1 MNESV
6 PLSLGLHVCTT
17 IDEKSQGINCDKAY
31 YDPSELIFLHVS
43 LKGRPDVKD
52 RVLRLVVNGVV
63 AEEIIID
70 EVVLDFMHVWVL
82 DDKYLGL
89 LRVEYV
95 ENGLAY
101 WARTFSRGRCVLPI
115 DVNRLSVERL
125 IYNLM
130 KIRGQI

>member
-6 PLSLGLHVCTT
+6 PLSLGLHVCTS

-63 AEEIIID
+63 AEEITID
-70 EVVLDFMHVWVL
+70 EVVLDFLHVWVL

-101 WARTFSRGRCVLPI
+101 WARTFSRGRCVLPT

>member
-1 MNESV
+1 MNESF
-6 PLSLGLHVCTT
+6 PLSLGLHVCTS
-17 IDEKSQGINCDKAY
+17 IDEKSQGVKCDQFY

-43 LKGRPDVKD
+43 LKGRPDVKS
-52 RVLRLVVNGVV
+52 RVLRLLVSGVV

-70 EVVLDFMHVWVL
+70 EWVVDFMHVWVL
-82 DDKYLGL
+82 DDRYLGEL
-89 LRVEYV
+89 CVEYV

-101 WARTFSRGRCVLPI
+101 WARTFSRGRCVLPT

>member
-1 MNESV
+1 MSDV
-6 PLSLGLHVCTT
+6 IGLGLHVCSN
-17 IDEKSQGINCDKAY
+17 IDEKSQGIDCDKPY
-31 YDPSELIFLHVS
+31 YDPNELIFLHVS

-52 RVLRLVVNGVV
+52 RVLRLLVNGVV
-63 AEEIIID
+63 ADSIIID

-101 WARTFSRGRCVLPI
+101 WARTFSRGRCVLPT

-130 KIRGQI
+130 RMRGQI

>member
-1 MNESV
+1 MMTE
-6 PLSLGLHVCTT
+6 PIGLGLHVCTS

-52 RVLRLVVNGVV
+52 RVLRLLVNGVV
-63 AEEIIID
+63 ADSINID
-70 EVVLDFMHVWVL
+70 EGNVDFMHVWVL
-82 DDKYLGL
+82 DDKYLGM

-101 WARTFSRGRCVLPI
+101 WARQFSRGRCVLPT